1 MKTVELTR
9 ESLRTLLDDEA
20 HESAQVTDLQSQ
32 LTRHVLEARTMREE
46 LQKAREHVDTMEG
59 VIQDQS
65 RHIEGLRA
73 LVMELGKEGKVTIK
87 QLVILSERLGV
98 HLSFIARKAR

>member
-20 HESAQVTDLQSQ
+20 HESAQVTELQSQ

-46 LQKAREHVDTMEG
+46 LQKAKGHIESLEAVTEE
-59 VIQDQS
+59 QS
-65 RHIEGLRA
+65 RHIEGLRK
-73 LVMELGKEGKVTIK
+73 LIMEVGKKGKITIK
-87 QLVILSERLGV
+87 QLVVLSERIGV
-98 HLSFIARKAR
+98 HLSFIARKIY